1 MIGTDVGEF
10 SASLNFGRP
19 TVRMN
24 GELSK
29 RDPGDADASG
39 LRKRLDEAVVL
50 METVMQLRKDLR
62 EEELYIPGC
71 GPNAFEELR
80 TQVLRTI
87 EERERHGAHAF
98 GLVVNRV
105 DLTERVMRDALATGG
120 LHELAGRIVLRCL
133 QKVLSRKR
141 FAGLG

>member
-1 MIGTDVGEF
+1 
-10 SASLNFGRP
+10 
-19 TVRMN
+19 MN

-29 RDPGDADASG
+29 KDAGEEGASG

-50 METVMQLRKDLR
+50 LETVQQLCKDLR
-62 EEELYIPGC
+62 EEKIAIPQV
-71 GPNAFEELR
+71 GPGAFEELR
-80 TQVLRTI
+80 AQVLRVLG
-87 EERERHGAHAF
+87 ERERQGAHAL

-105 DLTERVMRDALATGG
+105 DLTEHALREALAAGG
-120 LHELAGRIVLRCL
+120 MQELAGRIVLRCL